1 MEERG
6 NQEPSGAADWLLSA
20 EERGNPDSDID
31 RRRDDGRGWTEGN
44 QVEALVDGAAYFA
57 RLYEVLTSLDDDAF
71 VHLCDW
77 RGDGDERLT
86 GPGSELGTVLAD
98 VTRRGVS
105 VAGLIWR
112 SHPHQAH
119 LSEQEAIHLAEAVNE
134 AGGQILLD
142 ERVRRA
148 GCHHQKLVL
157 VRHPGREDDVVA
169 FVGGIDLCHGRH
181 DDHRHEGD
189 PQAIEL
195 DQRYGPRPPWHD
207 VQLQVRGPAV
217 NDLAGHLP

>member
-1 MEERG
+1 VAGPRG
-6 NQEPSGAADWLLSA
+6 IRSRPWWTA
-20 EERGNPDSDID
+20 
-31 RRRDDGRGWTEGN
+31 RRTSLAW
-44 QVEALVDGAAYFA
+44 AYFA
-57 RLYEVLTSLDDDAF
+57 RLYEFLTSLDDDAF

-217 NDLAGHLP
+217 GDLAAHLP